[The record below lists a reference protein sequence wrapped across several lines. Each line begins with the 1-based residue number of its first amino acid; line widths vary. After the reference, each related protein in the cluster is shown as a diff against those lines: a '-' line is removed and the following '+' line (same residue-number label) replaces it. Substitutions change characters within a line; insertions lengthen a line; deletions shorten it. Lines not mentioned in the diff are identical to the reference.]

1 MKLRTGHL
9 SGILSLV
16 AAALVAAPLVAQM
29 GPGPHGRHDR
39 KGGGPP
45 VYDLAAETTLAGTV
59 AEVVP
64 QSCPCGGIHVR
75 LTTADGD
82 VEVGLGPVAFL
93 SELGAT
99 FAAGDALEVTGAA
112 PKNDAP
118 ADFLA
123 RSVKKGE
130 ATYELRD
137 AAGSPRWAET
147 GMACPMRGRRA
158 AAG

>member
-1 MKLRTGHL
+1 MRQFRTL
-9 SGILSLV
+9 LALT
-16 AAALVAAPLVAQM
+16 AAAVVAAPLAAQM
-29 GPGPHGRHDR
+29 GSGPHGRHDR
-39 KGGGPP
+39 RGGGPP
-45 VYDLAAETTLAGTV
+45 VYDVAAERTLAGTV

-64 QSCPCGGIHVR
+64 QSCPCGGIHLR

-82 VEVGLGPVAFL
+82 VEVGLGPVVYLA
-93 SELGAT
+93 ELGAT
-99 FAAGDALEVTGAA
+99 FAAGDAIEVTGAE
-112 PKNDAP
+112 PKNEAP

-137 AAGSPRWAET
+137 AEGMPRWKGE
-147 GMACPMRGRRA
+147 GSSCPMHPRRQ